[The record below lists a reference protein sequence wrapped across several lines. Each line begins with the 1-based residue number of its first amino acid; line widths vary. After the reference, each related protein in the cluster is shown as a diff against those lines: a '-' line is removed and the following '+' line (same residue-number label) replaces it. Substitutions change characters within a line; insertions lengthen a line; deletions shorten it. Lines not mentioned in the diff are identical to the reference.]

1 MKNLFFLFVISIIS
15 HVVSAQKVFN
25 NAGGDSLF
33 SNSANWV
40 GGSVPTST
48 DKIKIQTVKG
58 VLILDN
64 DYTVK
69 QVIAARK
76 GVVIKSSRT
85 FNVGLTAS
93 GNANYIFNSSEFS
106 FSNQNDPDISVNVG
120 DKFCLLY
127 TSPSPRD

>member
-1 MKNLFFLFVISIIS
+1 MKANILIFFLSIIS
-15 HVVSAQKVFN
+15 ISLSGQKVFN
-25 NAGGDSLF
+25 NGGGDSLF

-40 GGSVPTST
+40 GGSLPTST

-76 GVVIKSSRT
+76 GIIIKTSRT
-85 FNVGLTAS
+85 FNIG
-93 GNANYIFNSSEFS
+93 
-106 FSNQNDPDISVNVG
+106 
-120 DKFCLLY
+120 
-127 TSPSPRD
+127 

>member
-1 MKNLFFLFVISIIS
+1 MKINIFLFIFSIIS
-15 HVVSAQKVFN
+15 ISVSGQKVFN
-25 NAGGDSLF
+25 NSGGDSLF

-85 FNVGLTAS
+85 FNVGLTVFTPIAPD
-93 GNANYIFNSSEFS
+93 AFN
-106 FSNQNDPDISVNVG
+106 NNI
-120 DKFCLLY
+120 
-127 TSPSPRD
+127 